1 MTNNRSII
9 SQHTD
14 KLGQRM
20 VIYSE
25 FCRNYW
31 LVEGYGVNGNLLFT
45 NERIEFWEYR
55 AVVERFMGMP
65 LRAVLAAERNIK
77 PEKIAP
83 VKADERTEVKGSQT
97 TLNLEPVKVGRKE
110 LSQKELE
117 TELRK
122 LRLIVA

>member
-1 MTNNRSII
+1 MANDRSII

-20 VIYSE
+20 IIYSE

-45 NERIEFWEYR
+45 GERIDYWEYR

-65 LRAVLAAERNIK
+65 LKAVNAHMNKREK
-77 PEKIAP
+77 PVEI
-83 VKADERTEVKGSQT
+83 KGSQT
-97 TLNLEPVKVGRKE
+97 ALPLESIPIHGKQ
-110 LSQKELE
+110 LTQKELDNE
-117 TELRK
+117 IKK